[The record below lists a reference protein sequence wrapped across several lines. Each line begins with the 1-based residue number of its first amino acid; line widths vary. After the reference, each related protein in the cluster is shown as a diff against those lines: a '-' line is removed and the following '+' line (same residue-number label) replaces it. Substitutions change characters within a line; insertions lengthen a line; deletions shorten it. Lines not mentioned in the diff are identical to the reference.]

1 MDNTEIL
8 IEDPP
13 AAGATGVLRCPACGH
28 GDEGP
33 ASVATS
39 LFPHERLRR
48 CSRCG
53 VRHVESEGD
62 DRWVFTCADCG
73 LPFLTG
79 EQSPAAEQ
87 KCPDCCSGRIPADL
101 PDGEVAEAI
110 ETEVR
115 AALASEWEFVNSPS
129 LSVYLERMAGQVC
142 RRMNPAPERGH
153 VVLFEAPEWW
163 TLALPSGTILL
174 SLGALAGLEDEA
186 ELAFVLA
193 HELAHAASAEAAVRL
208 VRTGLQV
215 VALEDNGG
223 REQSWAHAAHDLI
236 RLGYGRVREKEAD
249 RRAIEVVTAL
259 GYDPDSVTHYLRRLE
274 KLVAQGDRRVAEIAL
289 AHPTPATRLRTVEE
303 CAAAAPQPRIAP
315 RVNREVFRR
324 VAGHNVL
331 STRLERVDGFV
342 EEADDEANGRTAAER
357 AHRRFWLVAALVGLA
372 AALGLAAWQL
382 L

>member
-8 IEDPP
+8 IAEPP
-13 AAGATGVLRCPACGH
+13 VASATGVRPCPACGH
-28 GDEGP
+28 RDDGLAGI
-33 ASVATS
+33 VTS
-39 LFPHERLRR
+39 LFPQERLRR

-53 VRHVESEGD
+53 VRHAESD
-62 DRWVFTCADCG
+62 SSDRWVFTCEDCG
-73 LPFLTG
+73 LPFLAA
-79 EQSPAAEQ
+79 EHSPSAEQ

-110 ETEVR
+110 ESEVR
-115 AALASEWEFVNSPS
+115 AALESEWKFVSSPS
-129 LSVYLERMAGQVC
+129 LSVYLERMAGQFC
-142 RRMNPAPERGH
+142 SRMDRAPARSQ

-174 SLGALAGLEDEA
+174 SLGTLVGLEDEA

-223 REQSWAHAAHDLI
+223 HEQSWSHAAHDLI
-236 RLGYGRVREKEAD
+236 RLGYGRVREKDAD

-259 GYDPDSVTHYLRRLE
+259 GYDPNSVANYLRRVE
-274 KLVAQGDRRVAEIAL
+274 KLVAEGDTRVAEIAL
-289 AHPTPATRLRTVEE
+289 AHPTPARRLRFVEE
-303 CAAAAPQPRIAP
+303 FVAASPPPRIGP

-331 STRLERVDGFV
+331 ATRLERVEGFA
-342 EEADDEANGRTAAER
+342 EESDEEPNGRTATER
-357 AHRRFWLVAALVGLA
+357 GNRRFWLAVALAALA
-372 AALGLAAWQL
+372 TALGFAAWQL
-382 L
+382 F